1 MDTANNNS
9 DIGRTWSSVLG
20 DLEALERRDD
30 FSAALGIV
38 LVSVLVVLVLLGG
51 VAGVAT
57 MVTSQSE
64 LQTIQ
69 YEGHTFI
76 LYDGASY
83 AGGIVHH
90 PNCTCHD
97 H

>member
-1 MDTANNNS
+1 MPHYS
-9 DIGRTWSSVLG
+9 IQL
-20 DLEALERRDD
+20 
-30 FSAALGIV
+30 FIV
-38 LVSVLVVLVLLGG
+38 LVSVLVVLILL
-51 VAGVAT
+51 AGLAT
-57 MVTSQSE
+57 MTTSQPE
-64 LQTIQ
+64 LQTVQ